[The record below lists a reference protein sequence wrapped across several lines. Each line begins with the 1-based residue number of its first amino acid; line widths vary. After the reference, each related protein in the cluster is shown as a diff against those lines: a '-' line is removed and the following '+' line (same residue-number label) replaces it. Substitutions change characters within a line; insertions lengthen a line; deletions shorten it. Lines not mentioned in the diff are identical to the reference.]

1 MLETTIAAVSAEQ
14 VRAACGDE
22 PGWFCRNV
30 LDWTENRTLAELADF
45 ILGKPITIIAI
56 LVIAWLVNRL
66 ARRGVKSTLRT
77 LKALYDPDN
86 VFDQNFPIAPARV
99 PSPTAG

>member
-14 VRAACGDE
+14 VRAACGED

-56 LVIAWLVNRL
+56 LVAAWLINRL
-66 ARRGVKSTLRT
+66 ARRGRGRLTESASLRWVRRG
-77 LKALYDPDN
+77 L
-86 VFDQNFPIAPARV
+86 R
-99 PSPTAG
+99 